1 MTNTNYAVDISLY
14 NKGRTMKATA
24 NLQIENERVIV
35 KEWIFAPGEETEHH
49 VHPHDYVTVPLISG
63 VMRIEG
69 ATGTKENQLVTGV
82 SYTGVKGTAHN
93 VINIENYELRF
104 IEIELK

>member
-1 MTNTNYAVDISLY
+1 
-14 NKGRTMKATA
+14 MKATA
-24 NLQIENERVIV
+24 NLQIENDRVIV

-49 VHPHDYVTVPLISG
+49 VHPYDYVTVPLASG

-69 ATGTKENQLVTGV
+69 ATGTKENHLVTGV
-82 SYTGVKGTAHN
+82 SYTGTKGTAHN
-93 VINIENYELRF
+93 VINTEDYELRF